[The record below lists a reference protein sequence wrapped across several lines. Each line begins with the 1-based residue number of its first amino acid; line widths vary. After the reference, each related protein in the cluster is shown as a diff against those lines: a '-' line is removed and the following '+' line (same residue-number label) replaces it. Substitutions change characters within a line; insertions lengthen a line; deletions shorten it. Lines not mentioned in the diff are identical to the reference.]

1 MDFRQL
7 ADYFLFRFGGEED
20 NNTDKPAVTLGAIV
34 WGVLLRTSLIMLF
47 TLLFINQ
54 LDLYGKWLYVGGAI
68 WFFALFPGYKQYQN
82 FQNRIEKLDEETLC
96 GSCKHYNRNSQLCRI
111 YDQHVSTNHIP
122 CEGESWEPKY
132 IDINELQ

>member
-1 MDFRQL
+1 MDLRQL

-54 LDLYGKWLYVGGAI
+54 FDLYGKWLYVGGAI

-82 FQNRIEKLDEETLC
+82 FQNRIVRLDEETLC

-122 CEGESWEPKY
+122 CEGEAWEPKY
-132 IDINELQ
+132 VEVNEL